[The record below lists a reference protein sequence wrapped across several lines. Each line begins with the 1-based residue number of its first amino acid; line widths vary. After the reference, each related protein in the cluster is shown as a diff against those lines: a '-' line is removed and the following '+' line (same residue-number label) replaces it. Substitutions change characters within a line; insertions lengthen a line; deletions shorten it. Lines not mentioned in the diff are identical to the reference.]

1 MNINVYLFIIL
12 YAFRLPKR
20 GSENELPQKPN
31 TLKLKKIIT
40 NKNKNNGYN
49 FAKNETKTNYTIGE
63 IIYKKMLLDKLV
75 DVNISDLVKLEF
87 IQNEYSI
94 TGNNL
99 EKGGLLKDWE
109 MGNDF

>member
-12 YAFRLPKR
+12 YAFRLPNR

-49 FAKNETKTNYTIGE
+49 FAKNETNMNDNFGE

>member
-20 GSENELPQKPN
+20 GIENELPQKRN

-49 FAKNETKTNYTIGE
+49 FAKNETNMNDNFGE

>member
-12 YAFRLPKR
+12 YAFKLPKR
-20 GSENELPQKPN
+20 GVNNELPTKRN
-31 TLKLKKIIT
+31 ILKLKKIIT

-49 FAKNETKTNYTIGE
+49 FAKNETNMNHNFGE

-75 DVNISDLVKLEF
+75 DVNINDLEKIEF
-87 IQNEYSI
+87 IKKEDSI

-99 EKGGLLKDWE
+99 EKGGLFKDWE